1 MAELR
6 CEHVAAS
13 YGSRTVLRDVDLVV
27 PEGTLTAVLGASGSG
42 KTTLLRVVM
51 GFTRAEQGSV
61 VVGGSIVADGR
72 IHVPPEK
79 RGIGYVAQEG
89 ALYPHLNVGANVAFG
104 LPRSERRTSARVGDV
119 LELVGLG
126 RNYAD
131 RRPHQLSGGEQRR
144 VSLAR
149 ALAPRPRVVLL
160 DEPFSGLDAA
170 LRAET
175 RAAVLQALA
184 DEKTTAVLV
193 THDQAEA
200 LSMGRQVAVLRDGRL
215 VQCAPPSVL
224 YTSPIDLEVARFVG
238 EAVVVTG
245 RAKSGT
251 VVCAL
256 GDLRVADAEVE
267 GQVSVMIRP
276 EQIRLLRSS
285 PSESRPS
292 ASACA
297 PIATVVDRSYLGPET
312 VVRVSL
318 EGVEEPVLARMHSH
332 QAPEVGVRVSLEVAG
347 PVVVYPAEATSPP
360 LHLAEG
366 TARESRQ
373 GTWR

>member
-13 YGSRTVLRDVDLVV
+13 YGSRTVLRDVDVVV

-61 VVGGSIVADGR
+61 VVGGSVVADAR
-72 IHVPPEK
+72 THVPPEK

-89 ALYPHLNVGANVAFG
+89 ALYPHLNVGSNVAFG
-104 LPRSERRTSARVGDV
+104 LPRRERRTSTRVDEV

-126 RNYAD
+126 PEYAD
-131 RRPHQLSGGEQRR
+131 RRPGQLSGGEQRR

-170 LRAET
+170 LRVET

-184 DEKTTAVLV
+184 DEKATAVLV

-200 LSMGRQVAVLRDGRL
+200 LSMGRQVAVLRNGRL

-224 YTSPIDLEVARFVG
+224 YTSPVDLEVARFVG

-245 RAKSGT
+245 HARSGT

-256 GDLRVADAEVE
+256 GDLRVADEEVE
-267 GQVSVMIRP
+267 GPVSVMVRP
-276 EQIRLLRSS
+276 EQIRFLR
-285 PSESRPS
+285 
-292 ASACA
+292 ASATQGGPPSPECGPA
-297 PIATVVDRSYLGPET
+297 ATVVDRTYLGPET

-318 EGVEEPVLARMHSH
+318 DRLEQPVLARVHSYE
-332 QAPEVGVRVSLEVAG
+332 APEVGERVSLEVTG
-347 PVVVYPAEATSPP
+347 PVVVYPVEGASPVEGF
-360 LHLAEG
+360 AEG
-366 TARESRQ
+366 TARE
-373 GTWR
+373 

>member
-13 YGSRTVLRDVDLVV
+13 YGSRTVLRDVDIVV

-51 GFTRAEQGSV
+51 GFTRAEHGSV
-61 VVGGSIVADGR
+61 VVGGSVVADGR
-72 IHVPPEK
+72 THLPPEK

-89 ALYPHLNVGANVAFG
+89 ALYPHLNVRANVAFG
-104 LPRSERRTSARVGDV
+104 LPRSERRTSTRVGEV

-126 RNYAD
+126 LEYAD

-170 LRAET
+170 LRVET

-184 DEKTTAVLV
+184 DERTTAVLV

-200 LSMGRQVAVLRDGRL
+200 LSMGRQVAVLREGRL

-224 YTSPIDLEVARFVG
+224 YTSPVDLEVARFVG

-245 RAKSGT
+245 QAKSGK

-256 GDLRVADAEVE
+256 GDLRIADEEVE
-267 GQVSVMIRP
+267 GQVSVMVRP
-276 EQIRLLRSS
+276 EQIRLLGRSATGGRPSS
-285 PSESRPS
+285 PE
-292 ASACA
+292 CA
-297 PIATVVDRSYLGPET
+297 PAATVVDRTYLGPET
-312 VVRVSL
+312 VVRLSL
-318 EGVEEPVLARMHSH
+318 DRVDEPVLARVHSH
-332 QAPEVGVRVSLEVAG
+332 EAPEVGELVSLEVSG
-347 PVVVYPAEATSPP
+347 PVIVYPTE
-360 LHLAEG
+360 
-366 TARESRQ
+366 
-373 GTWR
+373 